1 MHAEPTPSPTPQA
14 PPARY
19 GGALIWLAIFLYLP
33 FLLAHGMDAWRQ
45 PAVDFPP
52 LYSATRVVFDEG
64 RSPYGERSFE
74 KQAVALGRW
83 VPPYIYPPPSLL
95 LFYPLHFFSYD
106 GAKALMLIANHLCLL
121 FAIGFTF
128 RKLLREEFARAPG
141 PLATALFLAYA
152 LLFDP
157 VVVTVH
163 LGQVNLLLLV
173 TLCLTW
179 DALKRN
185 AGAFAIAIPL
195 SLAIVI
201 KTYPVLLLLLLAFRR
216 RYKAAAVT
224 VALYAVYCAASHLLL
239 PSGIWEDWLTK
250 VLPAGDN
257 AHPGPWNQNIRAFI
271 ARTFM
276 PNDFSAPLVALPA
289 LVKPAIGVL
298 SLAVFATTIWCS
310 FRRWREPETARGIDL
325 EMSLYLFMIFL
336 IAPGLLGTSFRLP
349 APLAGADPPHARLR
363 RSARAVALDRRPLA
377 LPDRLEAPHLRRV
390 AAQGSVGAVNLGKI
404 LPRRRALAL
413 PSRDNTAAAPTRLR
427 FGEPE
432 HAARTR
438 DRTRV

>member
-14 PPARY
+14 PPPRY
-19 GGALIWLAIFLYLP
+19 GSALLWLAIFLYLP

-64 RSPYGERSFE
+64 GSPYGERSFE

-141 PLATALFLAYA
+141 PLAAALFLAYA

-336 IAPGLLGTSFRLP
+336 IAPVSWEHHFAYLLPSLALILLMVVSGEVRGHWRWIAALSLCLIAWKLP
-349 APLAGADPPHARLR
+349 IFEEWLR
-363 RSARAVALDRRPLA
+363 KGPWVLLISAKFYPAVALWLLLVIETLRLRSRP
-377 LPDRLEAPHLRRV
+377 
-390 AAQGSVGAVNLGKI
+390 AASEMASTRE
-404 LPRRRALAL
+404 PAAALA
-413 PSRDNTAAAPTRLR
+413 
-427 FGEPE
+427 
-432 HAARTR
+432 
-438 DRTRV
+438 

>member
-1 MHAEPTPSPTPQA
+1 MNAEPTPSPA
-14 PPARY
+14 PRARLERY
-19 GGALIWLAIFLYLP
+19 GSALLWLAIFLYLP
-33 FLLAHGMDAWRQ
+33 FLLAHGFEAWRQ

-52 LYSATRVVFDEG
+52 LYSATRVVFDEAG
-64 RSPYGERSFE
+64 SPYGERSFE

-95 LFYPLHFFSYD
+95 LFYPFHFFSYD
-106 GAKALMLIANHLCLL
+106 GAKALMLVANHLCLL

-128 RKLLREEFARAPG
+128 RKLFREEFARASG
-141 PLATALFLAYA
+141 PMAAALCLAYV

-173 TLCLTW
+173 SLCLTW
-179 DALKRN
+179 HALKRN

-224 VALYAVYCAASHLLL
+224 VALYGLYCAASYLLL

-250 VLPAGDN
+250 VLPHGDS

-271 ARTFM
+271 ARAFL
-276 PNDFSAPLVALPA
+276 PNQFSDPLVALPA
-289 LVKPAIGVL
+289 LVKPTIGLL
-298 SLAVFATTIWCS
+298 SLGVVATTIWCS
-310 FRRWREPETARGIDL
+310 FRRRREPETSRGIDR

-336 IAPGLLGTSFRLP
+336 IAPVSWEHHFTYLLPSLALVILMVVSGEVRGHWRWIAALSLCLIAWKVPMFEEGLRKGPWVLLISAKFYPAAALWLLLVVETLRLRARAPAAGATPIREP
-349 APLAGADPPHARLR
+349 AP
-363 RSARAVALDRRPLA
+363 
-377 LPDRLEAPHLRRV
+377 
-390 AAQGSVGAVNLGKI
+390 
-404 LPRRRALAL
+404 ALA
-413 PSRDNTAAAPTRLR
+413 
-427 FGEPE
+427 
-432 HAARTR
+432 
-438 DRTRV
+438 